1 MKQALS
7 SVLLL
12 ALACGPSSTET
23 AARNQLAETN
33 LQLERE
39 REERAALDAE
49 LEALQQQNQRLTQIL
64 DGLGEGVV
72 GLERDQQRTL
82 RRLNEAQ
89 QAIEELE
96 AARAES
102 EGARQLSEEER
113 AALEV
118 RLREARRSLDEIRA
132 REAAARARLA
142 TFRNLLE
149 KFQAMIESGFLR
161 VRIVR
166 NRMVVELPEAVLFD
180 SGRAVIKDDGKEV
193 LEQVAAVLPSV
204 EDRDFQIAGHT
215 DNVPIDTRR
224 FPSNWE
230 LSTARAVNVARF
242 LIAHD
247 VAKERL
253 SAAGY
258 ADTQPVAS
266 NDSDEG
272 RQQNRRIEIVLM
284 PNLDEL
290 PDLSVLEENGD

>member
-39 REERAALDAE
+39 REQRAALDAE
-49 LEALQQQNQRLTQIL
+49 LEALQERNRRLTQIL

-82 RRLNEAQ
+82 RRLDEAQ

-96 AARAES
+96 QARAES
-102 EGARQLSEEER
+102 EGARQMSEEER
-113 AALEV
+113 AALEA

-180 SGRAVIKDDGKEV
+180 SGRAVIKDDGQDV
-193 LEQVAAVLPSV
+193 LKQVAAVLPSV

-215 DNVPIDTRR
+215 DNVPINTRR

-242 LIAHD
+242 LIEHE
-247 VAKERL
+247 VPQQRL

-266 NDSDEG
+266 NETDEG

-290 PDLSVLEENGD
+290 PDLSVLEDDGD